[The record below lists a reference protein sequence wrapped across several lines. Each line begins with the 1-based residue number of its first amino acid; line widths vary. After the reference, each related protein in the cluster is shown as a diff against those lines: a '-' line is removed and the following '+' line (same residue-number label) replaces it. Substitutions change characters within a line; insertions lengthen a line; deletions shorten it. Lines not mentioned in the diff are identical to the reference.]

1 MHDHDFDTE
10 IHVDCC
16 AIDNP
21 VAGSPDLPFDGSPSL
36 YDRFEMRTAQTWQS
50 RVRPLSSIARKEKCH
65 VAS

>member
-16 AIDNP
+16 AIDSP
-21 VAGSPDLPFDGSPSL
+21 LAGSPDLLIDGSPSL
-36 YDRFEMRTAQTWQS
+36 YDRLGMRTTWPS
-50 RVRPLSSIARKEKCH
+50 RAHPLSSIARKEKRH